1 MAAMEALADNIPVE
15 HERLVVG
22 LSGGVD
28 SSVAAARLAAAGHE
42 VQGIFMRNWEPAPG
56 EPCPAEQD
64 YADARA
70 VARALELP
78 LSAVDFV
85 AEYRERVFARFLAEY
100 EAGRTP
106 NPDILCNTEI
116 KFGTFL
122 EHARA
127 RGAEAVATGHYARRR
142 HRDGHWQLLRAVD
155 ANKDQTYFL
164 HGLDQDQLAAARFP
178 LGELTKDEVR
188 AEAERLGLSTAH
200 KRDSTGICFI
210 GEQDFRAF
218 LSRYLATEPGP
229 MVTPEGNRVG
239 EHQGL
244 AFYTLGQRQGLGL
257 GGVRGY
263 PDRPWFVVGK
273 APGENALIVAQG
285 GDHPWLMSRELTAS
299 GLHWIAGEAPELPRH
314 CTVRTRYRQP
324 DRPAT
329 IDAEGDRLTVRFDEP
344 ERAVTP
350 GQAVVIY
357 DGEVCLGGATI
368 ETTDA
373 PGLTAG
379 E

>member
-1 MAAMEALADNIPVE
+1 M
-15 HERLVVG
+15 VG

-28 SSVAAARLAAAGHE
+28 SSVAAARLLAAGHD
-42 VQGIFMRNWEPAPG
+42 VQGIFMRNWAPATG

-78 LSAVDFV
+78 LSGIDFA

-100 EAGRTP
+100 RAGRTP

-122 EHARA
+122 THARSQ
-127 RGAEAVATGHYARRR
+127 GAGAVATGHYARRR
-142 HRDGHWQLLRAVD
+142 YRDGRWQLLRAVD
-155 ANKDQTYFL
+155 TGKDQTYFL
-164 HGLDQDQLAAARFP
+164 HALDQEQLAAARFP

-188 AEAERLGLSTAH
+188 AEATRLGLATAD

-210 GEQDFRAF
+210 GEQDFREF
-218 LSRYLATEPGP
+218 LGRYLATAPGP
-229 MVTPEGNRVG
+229 MVTPEGDRVG

-273 APGENALIVAQG
+273 APGENTLIVAQG

-299 GLHWIAGEAPELPRH
+299 GLHWIAGEAPELPRR

-329 IDAEGDRLTVRFDEP
+329 IDAAGERLTVRFDEP

-350 GQAVVIY
+350 GQAVVLY

-368 ETTDA
+368 DTTDA
-373 PGLTAG
+373 PGVLAG